1 MNPVSEKSPLVFIPN
16 LYHNA
21 FNLEYR
27 RDMCSWSFHYSLRE
41 EESIFLQHWKR
52 RNQTHYFILAESGVV
67 VLPFV
72 SSAYVIQKKSTY
84 CLTDFFTEKAWVCST
99 PPSFLLVMEK
109 SHLCSEIA
117 NQPDNHH
124 TEIAAMKIKQC
135 YIWSLN
141 HVYL

>member
-1 MNPVSEKSPLVFIPN
+1 MNPVSEKSPSVFIPN
-16 LYHNA
+16 LYHSV

-27 RDMCSWSFHYSLRE
+27 RDLCSGSFYYLLG
-41 EESIFLQHWKR
+41 EESVFLQHWE

-84 CLTDFFTEKAWVCST
+84 CLTDFFTEKSWVCST
-99 PPSFLLVMEK
+99 PPSFPLVMEK

-135 YIWSLN
+135 YI
-141 HVYL
+141 